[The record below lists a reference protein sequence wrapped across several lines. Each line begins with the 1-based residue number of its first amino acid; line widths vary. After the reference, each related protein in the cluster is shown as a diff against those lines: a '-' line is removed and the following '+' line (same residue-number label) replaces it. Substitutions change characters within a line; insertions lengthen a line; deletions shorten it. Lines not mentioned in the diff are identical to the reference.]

1 MALVHRVSEVAYAAA
16 VAKQSCTMSVTKHV
30 CISRLNVLGPRAN
43 WVCIN
48 DPVMGGKSSSQNF
61 YNHGTG
67 TQVFSG
73 NVSTRNNGGFCSSWL
88 SIHPSIDLSRY
99 DGIYIDAVALEA
111 TTFGMMLRDNSCGA
125 NGVYFYHTF
134 SAAPVGSPSF
144 KRTYIPFSTM
154 KPMWRGQFVDHKPL
168 AKSAIIQLGLM
179 STKDFIV
186 GDFELYIREIGKYK
200 D

>member
-1 MALVHRVSEVAYAAA
+1 MGPASSLCRWHELV
-16 VAKQSCTMSVTKHV
+16 
-30 CISRLNVLGPRAN
+30 
-43 WVCIN
+43 
-48 DPVMGGKSSSQNF
+48 D
-61 YNHGTG
+61 
-67 TQVFSG
+67 
-73 NVSTRNNGGFCSSWL
+73 
-88 SIHPSIDLSRY
+88 
-99 DGIYIDAVALEA
+99 IDAVALEA

-134 SAAPVGSPSF
+134 GAAPVGSPSF

>member
-1 MALVHRVSEVAYAAA
+1 M
-16 VAKQSCTMSVTKHV
+16 
-30 CISRLNVLGPRAN
+30 LGPGAK
-43 WVCIN
+43 WVCID
-48 DPVMGGKSSSQNF
+48 DPVMGGKSFSQNF
-61 YNHGTG
+61 YNTGTG
-67 TQVFSG
+67 TQVFTG
-73 NVSTRNNGGFCSSWL
+73 NVSTRNNGGFCSTWL
-88 SIHPSIDLSRY
+88 SIHPLMDLSSY

-144 KRTYIPFSTM
+144 KRTYIPFSSLR
-154 KPMWRGQFVDHKPL
+154 PRWRGQFVDRKPL
-168 AKSAIIQLGLM
+168 VKTDIVQLGLM

>member
-1 MALVHRVSEVAYAAA
+1 M
-16 VAKQSCTMSVTKHV
+16 
-30 CISRLNVLGPRAN
+30 
-43 WVCIN
+43 
-48 DPVMGGKSSSQNF
+48 
-61 YNHGTG
+61 
-67 TQVFSG
+67 
-73 NVSTRNNGGFCSSWL
+73 
-88 SIHPSIDLSRY
+88 SRY

-111 TTFGMMLRDNSCGA
+111 TTFGMMLRDIDCGA

-154 KPMWRGQFVDHKPL
+154 NPRWRGQFVDRKPL
-168 AKSAIIQLGLM
+168 AKSAITQLGLM

-186 GDFELYIREIGKYK
+186 GDFELYIKEIGKYK